1 MKLCERCR
9 VSGCSLDYL
18 SEACA
23 AARRRECPEI
33 QLNRAEC
40 ITNMNMY
47 QLETELIPIVM
58 NLCEDG
64 VPGRDYIRHW
74 LSSPKEDWEEYE
86 CR

>member
-9 VSGCSLDYL
+9 VPGCCLDYL

-33 QLNRAEC
+33 QLNRAEY